1 MTDEELIKKCTC
13 GDLLAQKTF
22 YEKFAGKMFG
32 VCLRYM
38 NGDDEAQDVLQD
50 GFIKVFDNLDRY
62 QKKGS
67 LEGWVRR
74 IIVNTAL
81 DQIRKNKKFVDN
93 VDADSVS
100 YMLEDKVYIVEE
112 LEAEDLLKIINRLP
126 VGYRVVFNLFA
137 IEGYSHKEIAEKL
150 DITESTSKSQYSRAR
165 KILRTV
171 LLKNEYVEEGE
182 R

>member
-13 GDLLAQKTF
+13 GDLLAQKAF

-50 GFIKVFDNLDRY
+50 GFIKVFDNLEKY

-81 DQIRKNKKFVDN
+81 DQIRKNKKYLDN

-100 YMLEDKVYIVEE
+100 YLLEDEVYIVEE
-112 LEAEDLLKIINRLP
+112 LEADDLLKIINRLP

-137 IEGYSHKEIAEKL
+137 IEGYSHKEIAAKL

>member
-13 GDLLAQKTF
+13 GDLLAQKAF
-22 YEKFAGKMFG
+22 YEKFAGKMYG

-50 GFIKVFDNLDRY
+50 GFIKVYDNLHKY
-62 QKKGS
+62 ENKGS

-81 DQIRKNKKFVDN
+81 DQIRKNKKYMDN
-93 VDADSVS
+93 VDVDTVG
-100 YMLEDKVYIVEE
+100 YLLVDKSFIVEE
-112 LEAEDLLKIINRLP
+112 LEADDLLKIINKLP
-126 VGYRVVFNLFA
+126 GGYRVVFNLFA
-137 IEGYSHKEIAEKL
+137 IEGYSHKEIAAKL
-150 DITESTSKSQYSRAR
+150 EISESTSKSQYSRAR
-165 KILRTV
+165 KILRAV